1 MAGLTPPA
9 LLPPGSGQS
18 ESQAVVG
25 RVGEST
31 VLGCDLL
38 DAHEAR
44 PPLYVIEWVRFGF
57 VLPIFIKFGLYS
69 PRVDPEYI
77 GKSCGRGAMV
87 VSGYGVLGGPS
98 WLQPPGWDWP
108 GGLPEA
114 GQAGSGVPR
123 PCSPWLGP
131 S

>member
-1 MAGLTPPA
+1 MGGWAGWGAAGSRHAGGTDPPPA
-9 LLPPGSGQS
+9 LVPAGSGQS
-18 ESQAVVG
+18 ESRAVVG

-77 GKSCGRGAMV
+77 GKSCGQRG
-87 VSGYGVLGGPS
+87 YEVLGGP
-98 WLQPPGWDWP
+98 PAP
-108 GGLPEA
+108 A
-114 GQAGSGVPR
+114 RGST
-123 PCSPWLGP
+123 
-131 S
+131 